1 MTTGDKVKNSV
12 SRSACVTKYSLK
24 VKKVLVLKS
33 SLKIKCVSL
42 KLKSLKVIVFLTL
55 TRKYKMLDDDFIIY
69 DKKIFYLED
78 LGYFS

>member
-1 MTTGDKVKNSV
+1 MSL
-12 SRSACVTKYSLK
+12 KYLLK
-24 VKKVLVLKS
+24 VKQVLVLKS

-69 DKKIFYLED
+69 DEKIFYSED
-78 LGYFS
+78 LGYIS

>member
-1 MTTGDKVKNSV
+1 MIKLKIRYQEVLV
-12 SRSACVTKYSLK
+12 SLKYILK
-24 VKKVLVLKS
+24 VKQVLVLKS

-69 DKKIFYLED
+69 DEKIFYSED
-78 LGYFS
+78 LGYIS

>member
-1 MTTGDKVKNSV
+1 MSL
-12 SRSACVTKYSLK
+12 KYLLK
-24 VKKVLVLKS
+24 VKQVLVLKS

-78 LGYFS
+78 LGYIS